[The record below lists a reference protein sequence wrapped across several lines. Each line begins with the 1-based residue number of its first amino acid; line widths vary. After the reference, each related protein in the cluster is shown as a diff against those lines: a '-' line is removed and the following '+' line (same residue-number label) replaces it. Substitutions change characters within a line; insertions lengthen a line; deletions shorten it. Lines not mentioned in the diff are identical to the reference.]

1 MKLFSYINFPI
12 FIASLIL
19 GLLAVYFT
27 TSDNKIVY
35 VYPTPENVQHIQY
48 RDKADNCFSIK
59 ENEVSCPANEKDIQK
74 IPVQQ

>member
-48 RDKADNCFSIK
+48 RDKAENCFSVK
-59 ENEVSCPANEKDIQK
+59 ENEVSCPPNEKDIQK
-74 IPVQQ
+74 IPLQQ

>member
-1 MKLFSYINFPI
+1 
-12 FIASLIL
+12 
-19 GLLAVYFT
+19 
-27 TSDNKIVY
+27 

-59 ENEVSCPANEKDIQK
+59 ENEVSCPGNEKDIQK